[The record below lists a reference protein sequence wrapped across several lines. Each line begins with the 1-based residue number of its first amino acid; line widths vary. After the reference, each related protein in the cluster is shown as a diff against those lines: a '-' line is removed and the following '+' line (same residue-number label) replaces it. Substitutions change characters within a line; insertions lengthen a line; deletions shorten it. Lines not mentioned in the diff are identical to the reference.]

1 VLALGLQC
9 CQSGWVGL
17 AGLTSFPPPHLHR
30 VAQYAEDNKM
40 GSPNLAL
47 VFGPTLTR
55 APDDKDPRQLHNDV
69 PSINVLIQL
78 CIDYHEYIFGEED
91 EEEAA
96 REGSMS
102 PPQHTESPLLEK
114 LEDAV
119 LQEPRESPTPPP
131 LSSTPQVQ
139 ANWLLS
145 SFVLTLGPTKLAGQ
159 WGLETR
165 LIQFVL

>member
-1 VLALGLQC
+1 
-9 CQSGWVGL
+9 
-17 AGLTSFPPPHLHR
+17 
-30 VAQYAEDNKM
+30 
-40 GSPNLAL
+40 
-47 VFGPTLTR
+47 
-55 APDDKDPRQLHNDV
+55 
-69 PSINVLIQL
+69 
-78 CIDYHEYIFGEED
+78 
-91 EEEAA
+91 
-96 REGSMS
+96 MS

-139 ANWLLS
+139 ANWLPLSSTPQVQANWLLS